1 LQNNLNDFFFISF
14 KSTNTLNSQYLSDNV
29 KIKKNRYYSADFNK
43 SFSSTLTDFK
53 INQFLPLIPNGNWL
67 IFQLS
72 PFWVWGKKAEKSQKN
87 LICQSRIRL

>member
-1 LQNNLNDFFFISF
+1 MIQILFQKKIFNAIFI
-14 KSTNTLNSQYLSDNV
+14 N
-29 KIKKNRYYSADFNK
+29 
-43 SFSSTLTDFK
+43 STLTDFK

-87 LICQSRIRL
+87 LIYQSRINLKRKCTYLVY